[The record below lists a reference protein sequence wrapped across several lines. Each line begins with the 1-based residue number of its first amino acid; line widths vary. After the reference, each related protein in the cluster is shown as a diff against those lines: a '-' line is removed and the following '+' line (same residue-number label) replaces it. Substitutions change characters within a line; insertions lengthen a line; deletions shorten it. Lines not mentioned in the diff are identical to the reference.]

1 MEVASG
7 KRHADT
13 EQVNILTFMYYV
25 EADKHM
31 VELNCKI

>member
-13 EQVNILTFMYYV
+13 
-25 EADKHM
+25 DK
-31 VELNCKI
+31 VSSWDLRRRFKPVLV